1 MRKSILVLGL
11 LFTANG
17 LVQSNCPGECRMNE
31 SSISVCIVQE
41 DPAQCIK
48 IKECTLNEMNC
59 ARWRQNIPL
68 LKRSK
73 IERCSLIRGA
83 TGSTRCTTSENCHNI
98 KCDKDKVV
106 RCQQAGKQ
114 CRLLT
119 NCAARKQNCFRALNN
134 QMKNIAMARCKGFK
148 LSDGFKPCRPLGR
161 KKKRSGIE
169 KLFRG

>member
-1 MRKSILVLGL
+1 M
-11 LFTANG
+11 
-17 LVQSNCPGECRMNE
+17 
-31 SSISVCIVQE
+31 
-41 DPAQCIK
+41 
-48 IKECTLNEMNC
+48 
-59 ARWRQNIPL
+59 

-134 QMKNIAMARCKGFK
+134 RTLTSWLFCKQFQNCLTFFSEMKNIAMARCKGFK

-169 KLFRG
+169 KLFRGWTSEVSSAEYSCVIWRLKKNILCYCIYIYNI